1 MTKEAQQFTAITR
14 NANDATI
21 KLVGGIKDSTKT
33 VKDIQRDGAAITAG
47 LAKDGK
53 ENAQVFKALV
63 MQGGEQ
69 AQIAGQALG
78 AASKAQVQGIKNSD
92 DARKQLDD
100 VRAEQEKRKKESEA
114 KAAADAQ
121 KAIQELGQSLLN
133 ILMPAIKLLT
143 AVINPLAKIVTAIMQ
158 QFEKLNGIIQTI
170 IVTGLAYLA
179 YQKMKRATDAATSA
193 LGQNPPP
200 GGAGGGAGTGRGGR
214 LAGALKG
221 GIGGVV
227 GGLALGAAA
236 DYAREN
242 EKENA
247 ATGLDIA
254 SQAATFA
261 GLGAM
266 LGSIVPGVGT
276 AIGAGVG
283 GVAGAGYG
291 LYQNWGKLF
300 GNVGEEKKMAAGGI
314 VTQPTNILAGEAGS
328 EAIVPL
334 RHLESLRTELE
345 TLNKNTIEM
354 LRYMKETADYA
365 KKNVDATKGLSG
377 DLFKF

>member
-1 MTKEAQQFTAITR
+1 MGEAVQDTRKTTQDVNKGYAAAQYGATQDMQKFGKTAAALSFGT
-14 NANDATI
+14 
-21 KLVGGIKDSTKT
+21 DSTS
-33 VKDIQRDGAAITAG
+33 
-47 LAKDGK
+47 
-53 ENAQVFKALV
+53 
-63 MQGGEQ
+63 
-69 AQIAGQALG
+69 QALMSMQTQ
-78 AASKAQVQGIKNSD
+78 ANRNTAQGIKSQQDVEN
-92 DARKQLDD
+92 QL
-100 VRAEQEKRKKESEA
+100 RLTASEQKKRQESEA

-143 AVINPLAKIVTAIMQ
+143 AVINPLAKFVSAVMT
-158 QFEKLNGIIQTI
+158 QFEKLNGIVQTI